1 MGLENLWKKCKK
13 RFWSKKCLVQ
23 KIWVQNDFGPKKFW
37 VQRNLKFKE
46 VWVQKICLKKNYH
59 EKELFKDL

>member
-23 KIWVQNDFGPKKFW
+23 KIWVKNEFNLDQKSFGSKEILSLKKFGFK
-37 VQRNLKFKE
+37 KFASK
-46 VWVQKICLKKNYH
+46 QNYH
-59 EKELFKDL
+59 